1 MKKIKQI
8 ISLYFK
14 ENMRKS
20 LLFRIFIYSSIII
33 HGFFVFYFSTILLKI
48 LLWEINTL
56 IYFS

>member
-48 LLWEINTL
+48 LLWKINTL